1 MNERDLSV
9 LNLVVM
15 SDRDA
20 LRETLCG
27 WGYRVVELRGEE
39 VVDKASLFA
48 RAASAL
54 PSLANVCSGPRSA
67 EAGGVGP
74 AAYPNVGPEATA
86 EGGGARAIRSRRLAI
101 PSCLVPKRMTT
112 SLEEGAPTNW
122 SSFGDGLTSMVFELE
137 HPKVALM
144 WTSAHRMLESGLAD
158 LLVATD
164 VLVGNSRLTYA
175 QDITF
180 LTFLLG
186 DGPNFPRMQGAG

>member
-9 LNLVVM
+9 LNLVSM

-20 LRETLCG
+20 LREALSG
-27 WGYRVVELRGEE
+27 WGYRVVELRGED
-39 VVDKASLFA
+39 VVDKASLFL
-48 RAASAL
+48 RATSDL
-54 PSLANVCSGPRSA
+54 PSL
-67 EAGGVGP
+67 
-74 AAYPNVGPEATA
+74 
-86 EGGGARAIRSRRLAI
+86 
-101 PSCLVPKRMTT
+101 
-112 SLEEGAPTNW
+112 EEVAPTNW
-122 SSFGDGLTSMVFELE
+122 SGFGDGLMSMVFELE
-137 HPKVALM
+137 HPKVALL

-164 VLVGNSRLTYA
+164 VLVGNSRLAYA